1 MAPVPQGKVQG
12 RTGHFLARSPSPG
25 QARARLEAIKGGK
38 KSHNITQNTP
48 IIFITQS
55 EESKDLPNLFSQR
68 VYEKKLIFPSRRV
81 KIPEGT

>member
-1 MAPVPQGKVQG
+1 MTMG
-12 RTGHFLARSPSPG
+12 
-25 QARARLEAIKGGK
+25 EIKTTNKFKNWGK

-55 EESKDLPNLFSQR
+55 EERKDLPNLFSQR